1 MMDRDL
7 QHLKVLWQE
16 EKSTPLDLEPLITY
30 LNKVESISRLRRII
44 GLGLSSLFV
53 IFFWSSI
60 SFNVYNTIASILLGF
75 GLFVLCIALYK
86 SRSKVIYSALNLKN
100 QEFLSFAVRRLKL
113 RLLVPRVQMLV
124 FIICFFIALNIEL
137 WMWLNE
143 TEILFRILA
152 HLSLAVFTFLMILV
166 RRFGMDMYNKQ
177 IIPLIKR
184 LERVRLE
191 E

>member
-7 QHLKVLWQE
+7 QYLKVLWQE
-16 EKSTPLDLEPLITY
+16 EKSTPLDLKPLITY

-60 SFNVYNTIASILLGF
+60 SFNIYNTIASILLGF

-86 SRSKVIYSALNLKN
+86 SRSQVIYSALNLKN

-137 WMWLNE
+137 WVWLNE
-143 TEILFRILA
+143 TDILFRVLA

>member
-60 SFNVYNTIASILLGF
+60 SFNIYNTIASILLGF

-124 FIICFFIALNIEL
+124 FIICFFVALNIEL
-137 WMWLNE
+137 WMWLKE
-143 TEILFRILA
+143 TEILFRVLA
-152 HLSLAVFTFLMILV
+152 HLSLVVFTFLMILV